1 MSRPLFSAL
10 ASLARAPVS
19 AEARRAR
26 STAIQAAY
34 DAEQA
39 WLKKPCPTPL
49 AGFRVAV
56 VGAGLAG
63 LSAALTL
70 ARLGMRVQV
79 YEARAE
85 VGGRVQT
92 NPTHFRGRVTETG
105 AELIGAIHPMCLSI
119 ARQHG
124 IAMITRT
131 DDEAAHQMQL
141 SSRVLIDG
149 AFLTQKELLALT
161 KKMHDDVLLPIARHA
176 RIVADPAAP
185 WKQALLKP
193 WDKVM
198 LGTMLRKR
206 FGIKPGSALWRLLEL
221 LLVNDNVAPLD
232 ELNYLALLCQV
243 RAGHSG
249 RSDHELM
256 GYWEDLE
263 NFRCADGSQTI
274 ARRMS
279 EDLVRKPLCA
289 LHMRTAVTAID
300 LAGVPRVTWNRVDNN
315 DRIMPGSQS
324 EDFDYIVLATPP
336 SVWRHTTVTPK
347 ALGFPG
353 SPGSMHMG
361 PAIKFFTGFDERF
374 WIKQGFAALGGADGL
389 GQVWEGTDNQTRLPE
404 QPLVLSVFAGGVIP
418 SDASIVKNLER
429 LYPGYARLAKKP
441 LWARWPSEAFIE
453 TGYASPAK
461 EQVFS
466 VGQALNQP
474 FAKRM
479 CFAGEHTSMAYFGY
493 MEGAL
498 RSGLRAARQIVGL
511 ACGSKPVATT
521 PAPTPMPT
529 PTPAPRV
536 QTAEAEAPEPLAEE
550 EVIDQAVEPEL
561 DPGGEYEARFEFDSP
576 AQADRKLIRSAAHK
590 IDAGLRAA
598 TAALALAPAGPTREL
613 ADFIVSLL
621 RTHFFPRGH
630 GEVGADRKVLK
641 ASARA
646 RIEMTIEKS
655 NGSRWP
661 FEHRVRLSLAAHR
674 ADRAWVGGEAGGEFF
689 SVITLYVPGFDKL
702 SDAGAASVAIHE
714 CVHMLF
720 RMIEKLRERHGDE
733 VARRFVSRQPWRRLD
748 TQPLEAHRQAVAAQ
762 IESLRKLLP
771 MQVGSDELAAS
782 LLQEGFAY
790 TLSQWV
796 QAAIDFAA
804 AARKRG
810 PKVVVESVAIAPIL
824 VHHYVLERAPS
835 FAAALAQPEVVKA
848 VQALAPA
855 LEAMADALRR
865 MWGPAFQ
872 PREPNPSAREVLEA
886 VG

>member
-19 AEARRAR
+19 AEERRAR
-26 STAIQAAY
+26 SIAIQAAY

-39 WLKKPCPTPL
+39 WLKKPCPTPV
-49 AGFRVAV
+49 AGFKVAV

-70 ARLGMRVQV
+70 ARLGMRVHL

-119 ARQHG
+119 ARQYG

-141 SSRVLIDG
+141 NSRVLIDG

-185 WKQALLKP
+185 WKQASLKP

-206 FGIKPGSALWRLLEL
+206 FGIKPGSALWQLLEL

-249 RSDHELM
+249 RHDHELM

-263 NFRCADGSQTI
+263 NFRCADGCYAI
-274 ARRMS
+274 ARHLR
-279 EDLVRKPLCA
+279 DDFAGKPLCA
-289 LHMRTAVTAID
+289 LRMRTAVTAID

-324 EDFDYIVLATPP
+324 EDFDYVVLATPP

-347 ALGFPG
+347 ALGFPD

-361 PAIKFFTGFDERF
+361 PAIKFFTGFDARF
-374 WIKQGFAALGGADGL
+374 WIRKGFAALGGADGL
-389 GQVWEGTDNQTRLPE
+389 GQVWEGTDNQTWLPE
-404 QPLVLSVFAGGVIP
+404 LPVVLSVFAGGVIP

-429 LYPGYARLAKKP
+429 LYPGYKTLAKTRPAP
-441 LWARWPSEAFIE
+441 LWARWPSEPFIE

-498 RSGLRAARQIVGL
+498 RSGMRAARQIVGL
-511 ACGSKPVATT
+511 ACGSKPAATMPAPAPA
-521 PAPTPMPT
+521 PAPTPA
-529 PTPAPRV
+529 PAPRV
-536 QTAEAEAPEPLAEE
+536 HTAEAEAP
-550 EVIDQAVEPEL
+550 EPEL

-576 AQADRKLIRSAAHK
+576 AQADRKLIRSAARK

-598 TAALALAPAGPTREL
+598 TAALAQAPAGPAREL

-621 RTHFFPRGH
+621 RTYFFPRGH

-646 RIEMTIEKS
+646 RIEMTIEKAD
-655 NGSRWP
+655 GSRWP
-661 FEHRVRLSLAAHR
+661 FEHRVRLSLAARR

-702 SDAGAASVAIHE
+702 SDSGAASVAIHE

-720 RMIEKLRERHGDE
+720 RMIEKLRERQGDA
-733 VARRFVSRQPWRRLD
+733 VARRFVSREPWRRLD

-771 MQVGSDELAAS
+771 MQVGADELAAS
-782 LLQEGFAY
+782 LLQEAFAY
-790 TLSQWV
+790 TFSQWV
-796 QAAIDFAA
+796 QAVVGFAA
-804 AARKRG
+804 AARKSG

-824 VHHYVLERAPS
+824 VRHYVLERAPS
-835 FAAALAQPEVVKA
+835 FAAALAQPEVAKA

-865 MWGPAFQ
+865 MWGPAFK
-872 PREPNPSAREVLEA
+872 PREPNPGAREVLEA
-886 VG
+886 YG